1 MEVPGYER
9 TRVNKNEYP
18 GTNDISYKIIL
29 YNNIYSMTGVTFN
42 DILQYRII
50 SNSYEV
56 ILPRINTKDLKVFK
70 QALKELLSFVSEIK
84 SYITNEKLK
93 YLIRYQEKLAQ
104 KLLFVIRIRYIIFF
118 LYNTIVRSLT
128 LKLYESIREFIN
140 EIGKIIKY

>member
-18 GTNDISYKIIL
+18 GTNGISYKIIL

-56 ILPRINTKDLKVFK
+56 ILPRINTK
-70 QALKELLSFVSEIK
+70 
-84 SYITNEKLK
+84 
-93 YLIRYQEKLAQ
+93 
-104 KLLFVIRIRYIIFF
+104 
-118 LYNTIVRSLT
+118 
-128 LKLYESIREFIN
+128 
-140 EIGKIIKY
+140 